1 MKVYSFLFFIIYF
14 LYINSDNLF
23 DYGLFKKKLKKKR
36 EKKKLFPKSFNLTEK
51 LNKNNNSFINNSV
64 IYKKFKRNKIDL
76 LKRTINITDK
86 FINIHSLRKNE
97 TRRRK
102 KFEKLISKFDYN
114 DWINI
119 EVNKGSREIIYQGI
133 GENVNIIFAYIINDS
148 KEKIKFLFKAPKNAE
163 KKGYNLKINE
173 NYFYKKFK
181 TNKKG
186 IHKFIFDNKKNNK
199 NLKISFALKYRLK
212 KKNLTEID
220 RIGNNLNKINKYL
233 NILRAKENLIN
244 KITKNHIDVVN
255 KHNKNIVIYG
265 IIEIIVM
272 IIILFIQLFYIK
284 SLVKKF

>member
-1 MKVYSFLFFIIYF
+1 MKVYSFLLFIIYF

-23 DYGLFKKKLKKKR
+23 DNRLFKKKLKKKR

-51 LNKNNNSFINNSV
+51 LNKNNNSFINNSN
-64 IYKKFKRNKIDL
+64 IYRKFNRNKIDL
-76 LKRTINITDK
+76 LKRTINITN
-86 FINIHSLRKNE
+86 NIYSLRKNE

-133 GENVNIIFAYIINDS
+133 GENVKIIFAYIINDS
-148 KEKIKFLFKAPKNAE
+148 KEKIRFLFKEPKNAE

-181 TNKKG
+181 TNTKG
-186 IHKFIFDNKKNNK
+186 IHKFIFDNKRNNK
-199 NLKISFALKYRLK
+199 NLKISFALKYRFK

-244 KITKNHIDVVN
+244 KLTKNHIDVVN

-265 IIEIIVM
+265 LIEIIVM